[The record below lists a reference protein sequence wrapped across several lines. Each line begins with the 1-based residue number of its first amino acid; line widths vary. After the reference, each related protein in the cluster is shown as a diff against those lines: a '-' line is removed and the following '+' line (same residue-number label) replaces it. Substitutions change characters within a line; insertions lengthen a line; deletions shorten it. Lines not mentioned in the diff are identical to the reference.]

1 MLAYID
7 DTVHHPVH
15 PACAAGTVSKGLLF
29 CIDASLESSSF
40 KDPQGKT
47 LTHGKTYHRP
57 EYVHAS
63 DDLGNC
69 VIDNALGSG
78 VDLVNIRLLQGLSV

>member
-1 MLAYID
+1 M
-7 DTVHHPVH
+7 HPV
-15 PACAAGTVSKGLLF
+15 CAAGTLSKCLLF

-47 LTHGKTYHRP
+47 LNHGKTYHRP
-57 EYVHAS
+57 ESFHAN

-78 VDLVNIRLLQGLSV
+78 VDLVNIRLLQGLSA